1 MKKDV
6 VNKPYKSHWIGGMY
20 ISITVLIALLYL
32 IIYLFVELYQAP
44 CFIKSVFNVIMI
56 FVFLLILIITIGF
69 YTTKYKI
76 KDNILYS
83 WSPFMVIKIKLKD
96 IKKVE
101 KIMVPLH
108 FKVGASLYCGVFYV
122 PNLGWIRAI
131 ITNLRDA
138 ILITTKKGKYYMITP
153 SNPKKFMKLLK

>member
-1 MKKDV
+1 MRKEI

-20 ISITVLIALLYL
+20 ISITVLIALVYF
-32 IIYLFVELYQAP
+32 IIYLFVGLYQVS
-44 CFIKSVFNVIMI
+44 CFLQAIFTLIMG
-56 FVFLLILIITIGF
+56 FVFSLILITTLGF

-76 KDNILYS
+76 KDSILYS
-83 WSPFMVIKIKLKD
+83 CSPFMVIKIKLKD

-101 KIMVPLH
+101 KIMVPIH
-108 FKVGASLYCGVFYV
+108 FRVGASLYCGVFYV
-122 PNLGWIRAI
+122 PNLGWVRSI